1 MALNATPP
9 IPNTP
14 ASTPKP
20 PPVKVATP
28 ELIIKP
34 SETVPIEIMT
44 DLVFEDIGGQELINI
59 SRNDLVNGQDV
70 IYNPIKNLSAIF
82 FQYNPQNVLAL
93 QKTSDSYF
101 KNFPIKLSDKIPE
114 CGTGY
119 NLHPDDSALAETLRR
134 QIPNCKIVYTDPIT
148 GDLVINVINMNKE
161 EQVEVQILQ
170 QGIVLSAT
178 IYEVN

>member
-1 MALNATPP
+1 MAVNATPP
-9 IPNTP
+9 VPNAT

-20 PPVKVATP
+20 LPVKVAP
-28 ELIIKP
+28 PDLIIQP
-34 SETVPIEIMT
+34 SEAVPIEIMT

-59 SRNDLVNGQDV
+59 SRNDLINGQDV

-93 QKTSDSYF
+93 QKTSESYF
-101 KNFPIKLSDKIPE
+101 KNFPIKLGDKIPE

-119 NLHPDDSALAETLRR
+119 TLNPEDASLEISLQRK
-134 QIPNCKIVYTDPIT
+134 IPNCKIVYTDPIT
-148 GDLVINVINMNKE
+148 GDLIINVINMNKE